1 MYKMQTKKG
10 HTFRRSF
17 GKVIQAI
24 VDSSNAWQAEYAV
37 YMQQAKADEIK
48 TEKVKKKDLRR

>member
-48 TEKVKKKDLRR
+48 TEKVKKKI